1 MLLQVK
7 REEDLCEAFAK
18 WKNHTKVS
26 QGQGQSGPG
35 SGRELQTKD
44 KAQTNFTKLEI
55 LTPGIAMTTT
65 WTMLCSLLAMLLQ
78 MKREVE
84 VRKAFA
90 KWKRYTG
97 HSTGGPLPQN
107 VLVKWKKYVQH
118 STIEQD
124 LSPKSV
130 QAEKDRLLR
139 EMKRQRQT
147 DDAAAPPQDT
157 AKMNKIGGEKRR
169 MGKTAMGFGKVAL
182 QLCRGKAAPQN
193 SAQDDC

>member
-1 MLLQVK
+1 
-7 REEDLCEAFAK
+7 
-18 WKNHTKVS
+18 
-26 QGQGQSGPG
+26 
-35 SGRELQTKD
+35 
-44 KAQTNFTKLEI
+44 
-55 LTPGIAMTTT
+55 MTTT
-65 WTMLCSLLAMLLQ
+65 WTMLCSLLAMLLLQ
-78 MKREVE
+78 MKREAE
-84 VRKAFA
+84 LCKAFA
-90 KWKRYTG
+90 KWKSYTG
-97 HSTGGPLPQN
+97 HSTGGQKPHKLIF
-107 VLVKWKKYVQH
+107 KWKKYVQH